1 MKKNT
6 FKKQATQAKLFYSDS
21 SVGQKTTKVQDFEC
35 LYYLVYITQKVG
47 LTGKFYL
54 KDGGRSKFLEA
65 MKKNV
70 DFSKTE
76 VGVRHY
82 KLNADFKN
90 PLIFWLV
97 QEWDTVTDLRKHCT
111 SEAYV
116 KNGKMLQDILEEP
129 MWQIGLYKALD

>member
-1 MKKNT
+1 MESTKMDNIT
-6 FKKQATQAKLFYSDS
+6 FKEKEFYNWLQTTTYNGP
-21 SVGQKTTKVQDFEC
+21 VGV
-35 LYYLVYITQKVG
+35 
-47 LTGKFYL
+47 TGKFYL
-54 KDGGRSKFLEA
+54 KEGGRSKFLEA

-116 KNGKMLQDILEEP
+116 QNGKMLQDILEEP
-129 MWQIGLYKALD
+129 MWQIGLYKSLD

>member
-1 MKKNT
+1 MT
-6 FKKQATQAKLFYSDS
+6 L
-21 SVGQKTTKVQDFEC
+21 
-35 LYYLVYITQKVG
+35 G
-47 LTGKFYL
+47 LTAKFYV
-54 KDGGRSKFLEA
+54 KDGCESKFREA
-65 MKKNV
+65 IKKNV

-116 KNGKMLQDILEEP
+116 QNGKMLQDILEEP
-129 MWQIGLYKALD
+129 MWQIGLYKSLD